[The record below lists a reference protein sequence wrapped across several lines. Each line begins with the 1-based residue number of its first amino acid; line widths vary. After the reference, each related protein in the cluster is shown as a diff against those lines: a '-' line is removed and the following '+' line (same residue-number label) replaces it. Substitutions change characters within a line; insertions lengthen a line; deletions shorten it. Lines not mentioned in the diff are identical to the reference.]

1 LFSPFSPTRAL
12 DRLADYFTNHPFLAG
27 GLVLML
33 LVVIATEARRRGQAT
48 TAVAPN
54 AAIRMM
60 NEGAVLVD
68 VRTSNQ
74 FKDGHIAGARNVPG
88 DQIADGAKAL
98 EKLSG
103 KTLIMCCD
111 SGPTAAAAVR
121 TLGRAGFKSVFSL
134 RGGLAAWRQENL
146 PVVKN

>member
-1 LFSPFSPTRAL
+1 M
-12 DRLADYFTNHPFLAG
+12 DRLIDYFTNHPFLAG
-27 GLVLML
+27 GLVLMV
-33 LVVIATEARRRGQAT
+33 LVVVAYEMRRLGQGS

-54 AAIRMM
+54 DAIRMM

-68 VRTSNQ
+68 LRPANQ

-88 DQIADGAKAL
+88 DQIAGDAKAL
-98 EKLSG
+98 EKLAG

-111 SGPTAAAAVR
+111 TGSTAAAAVR

-134 RGGLAAWRQENL
+134 RGGLAAWRSDNL
-146 PVVKN
+146 PVVKG